1 MVGLTA
7 LPKNRQRGCYE
18 QIIGGRLREVRSNV
32 TRPADETNLA
42 VVGLVTMR
50 LPSWKGLPQPAGE
63 FPLPSDNGCVAR
75 QNVPSIFAH
84 SMPQCVYSRYGRPAS
99 SRVVVVDEPVCE
111 PHAATDMAAP
121 TRARRRIVICSH
133 YERTASS
140 SHLAGD
146 QHHLLGPALAL
157 IDFRQLRCGRAQA
170 LGSGH
175 SGQTSAPDGVAP
187 RRRAAG
193 SGIGSTV
200 IGVGS
205 RSLAAIVTTRSLW
218 RRTATH

>member
-7 LPKNRQRGCYE
+7 LPKDRQRGCYE

-42 VVGLVTMR
+42 VVGLVTMS

-111 PHAATDMAAP
+111 PHAATAMAAP

-157 IDFRQLRCGRAQA
+157 IARSRSAWLRRLSCPIDVRCLRRYERPLSDSLFARPRSALAARCLEMALVRLRPGRRR
-170 LGSGH
+170 
-175 SGQTSAPDGVAP
+175 P
-187 RRRAAG
+187 RRLR
-193 SGIGSTV
+193 
-200 IGVGS
+200 
-205 RSLAAIVTTRSLW
+205 
-218 RRTATH
+218 H